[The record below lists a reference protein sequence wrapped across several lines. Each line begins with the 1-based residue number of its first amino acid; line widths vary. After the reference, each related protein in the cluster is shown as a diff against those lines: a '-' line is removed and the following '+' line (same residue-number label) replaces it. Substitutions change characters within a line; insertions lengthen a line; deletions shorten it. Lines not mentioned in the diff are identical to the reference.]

1 MNIPETMIFLTS
13 GSESEV
19 PRAAESTA
27 AAAAPINVLEMQR
40 ISGLTPDLLNQKV
53 GSGANSKYFN
63 ILSNSETAFI

>member
-19 PRAAESTA
+19 PRAAESTAA

-53 GSGANSKYFN
+53 GSGA
-63 ILSNSETAFI
+63 

>member
-40 ISGLTPDLLNQKV
+40 ISGLTPDLNQKV
-53 GSGANSKYFN
+53 GSGA
-63 ILSNSETAFI
+63 